1 MSGVGKSTVLAE
13 LAGRGHE
20 VLDTDYDGWTLPDA
34 TWDPVRMTDYLRA
47 HASAVVS
54 GAVENQA
61 RFYEWFSSV
70 VLLTA
75 PLDVVLD
82 RVRTR
87 RNNPYG
93 KTARDQDEIRHYV
106 RTVEP
111 LLRAGAT
118 AVLDARRSVHEL
130 ADEVE
135 HLLHRPGP

>member
-13 LAGRGHE
+13 LQRRGHH

-34 TWDPVRMTDYLRA
+34 TWDTARMTDFLRA
-47 HASAVVS
+47 HTSAIVS
-54 GAVENQA
+54 GTVENQA
-61 RFYEWFSSV
+61 RFYDRFHSV

-75 PLDVVLD
+75 PLDVLLD

-93 KTARDQDEIRHYV
+93 KAPREQAEIRQYV
-106 RTVEP
+106 ETVEP

-118 AVLDARRSVHEL
+118 TVLDARRSVHEL
-130 ADEVE
+130 ADEIE
-135 HLLHRPGP
+135 RLLHRPAP